1 MESKDAKDSK
11 SSHYLSEGRYGCVY
25 QPPLKCKQGTEKG
38 DKKAK
43 GKMVSKLTTK
53 DDAEH
58 ELESSNFIFEVPGA
72 DKYFV
77 NVNSI
82 CEPEETNDLDQCYPT
97 TKENFE
103 DLRMLTMPYGG
114 ITLQQVREKLQ
125 EKLIENF
132 MFYSQ
137 CLLEAGVFLLMK
149 NLVHFDLHMNN
160 VLILERPRIIDLG
173 FIWTPLTLNEGN
185 IISQLRLYNPQ
196 LDQESP
202 EASYINGS
210 IPPYT
215 IRKDILI
222 HEVVNRKLV
231 FKDIHMINGT
241 THEKQE
247 QIFGN
252 FVNNSRLIENKD
264 IVGFFKT
271 YWSKFDAWGFGTL
284 ITKMLVKSM
293 FDKSFVDTV
302 YKPNKVKIDKVIT
315 GLTCPDPGLRLDVVE
330 ALQILNPSSTVLSEP
345 SVASWFSK
353 QSAYRQKLSSLPS
366 E

>member
-1 MESKDAKDSK
+1 MESKDSK

-25 QPPLKCKQGTEKG
+25 QPPLKCKPGTEKG
-38 DKKAK
+38 DRKTK

-53 DDAEH
+53 HDAEH
-58 ELESSNFIFEVPGA
+58 ELQASKFIFQNPGA

-77 NVNSI
+77 SVNSI
-82 CEPEETNDLDQCYPT
+82 CEPEETADLEQCEPT
-97 TKENFE
+97 KKEE
-103 DLRMLTMPYGG
+103 YDDIRMLTMPYGG
-114 ITLQQVREKLQ
+114 ITLQQVKEKMQ
-125 EKLIENF
+125 ENLTENF

-137 CLLEAGVFLLMK
+137 CLLEAGVFLLMA
-149 NLVHFDLHMNN
+149 NSVHFDLHMNN

-173 FIWTPLTLNEGN
+173 FIWTPLTLNKDN
-185 IISQLRLYNPQ
+185 IISQLRLYNPL

-210 IPPYT
+210 IPPYN
-215 IRKDILI
+215 IKKEILI
-222 HEVVNRKLV
+222 HEVINRKLV
-231 FKDIHMINGT
+231 FRDIYMTIGT

-247 QIFGN
+247 QIFRN

-284 ITKMLVKSM
+284 ITKILVKSM

-302 YKPNKVKIDKVIT
+302 YKPNKVKIDKVIN

-345 SVASWFSK
+345 NVASWLSK
-353 QSAYRQKLSSLPS
+353 QSAYRQKLSSLP
-366 E
+366 